1 MPAELM
7 GFFDRNPLAVRVEYA
22 RGQVV
27 EQVRG
32 EVQCPDA
39 FQLGEFLQE
48 VVQRRASRV
57 RPEFLEQGRLE
68 GGGSS
73 VSVRNWRLRRT

>member
-7 GFFDRNPLAVRVEYA
+7 GFFDRNPLAIRVEHA

-32 EVQCPDA
+32 QVQCPDA
-39 FQLGEFLQE
+39 FQLGELLQE

-57 RPEFLEQGRLE
+57 RPEFLEQGAFE
-68 GGGSS
+68 GRG
-73 VSVRNWRLRRT
+73 VSVRDRWLRRT